1 MQIENQIGATR
12 LLIRTKL
19 IVTLMFAAFASVQSS
34 ATYASDTVSY
44 DISKAVLRINGPF
57 NDNGDAVSIRVP
69 MFDGD
74 DKVDVPLTVAQE
86 FAGSFF
92 EVQIGPEFSEI
103 FGRPLPAEMEDFGQS
118 EFTDLDYD
126 YAAFRGACLR
136 SSNGK
141 LAVMIDLKQAGT
153 ANAGHPSDTLFIFT
167 GLDETVLYEVINRD
181 DWTDAA
187 CLDEARDAAV
197 FATLVRAEQTELVES
212 LAPVPQFDAATT
224 ELDVR
229 DLAGDPRDAIK
240 AHFQK
245 FSAYYDPQY
254 CRGKEDFDVQE
265 CAKNR
270 SSLARVFDSSDYDIY
285 RARFVQDCASEGID
299 ILHAKQSDTWVS
311 LTNNPSGCSK
321 YYLCEPDYLAI
332 DGHILRANLPS
343 GCIHWGDW
351 MDVTIDLTTF
361 EVRQR

>member
-1 MQIENQIGATR
+1 M
-12 LLIRTKL
+12 LIRTNL
-19 IVTLMFAAFASVQSS
+19 IAALVVVAFASVLSS

-44 DISKAVLRINGPF
+44 DISKDVLRINGPF

-69 MFDGD
+69 MSSYD
-74 DKVDVPLTVAQE
+74 DKVDVPLSVAQE
-86 FAGSFF
+86 FAGPFF
-92 EVQIGPEFSEI
+92 EVRVGPEFSEV
-103 FGRPLPAEMEDFGQS
+103 FGRELPEDMNELGQS
-118 EFTDLDYD
+118 EFTDLVYE

-153 ANAGHPSDTLFIFT
+153 ANAGYPSDTLFIFA
-167 GLDETVLYEVINRD
+167 GPDETVLYEVINRD

-187 CLDEARDAAV
+187 CLDEARDAAA
-197 FATLVRAEQTELVES
+197 FATLVRAEQTMLVES
-212 LAPVPQFDAATT
+212 LAPARQFDAAMT

-229 DLAGDPRDAIK
+229 DLAGDPRNAIK

-245 FSAYYDPQY
+245 FSIYYDPQY

-285 RARFVQDCASEGID
+285 RARFVQDCASEGVD
-299 ILHAKQSDTWVS
+299 ILHANQSDTWVS

-321 YYLCEPDYLAI
+321 FYLCEPDYLAI
-332 DGHILRANLPS
+332 DGHILRANLPT

-361 EVRQR
+361 EVGQR